1 MLATICSVWFFL
13 NNIVIRYTRKTCFI
27 RKEKDFK
34 ASILLIRT
42 ILRTLQV
49 MMSLPDHDNYT
60 LPTYQNTIRPLNKNN
75 FLQIFNNTYHKNVIG
90 TI

>member
-1 MLATICSVWFFL
+1 MFFL
-13 NNIVIRYTRKTCFI
+13 IILLLNTQEKTCLI
-27 RKEKDFK
+27 RKEKDSK

-49 MMSLPDHDNYT
+49 MMSVPDHDNYT
-60 LPTYQNTIRPLNKNN
+60 LPTYENTIRPLNKNN

>member
-1 MLATICSVWFFL
+1 MVFL

-27 RKEKDFK
+27 RKEKDSQ

-42 ILRTLQV
+42 ILRTLQD

-60 LPTYQNTIRPLNKNN
+60 LPTYKNTIRPLNKNS